1 MAQIRGELQREK
13 FIKSISFDNQQ
24 INNNRVA
31 VPVGDEE
38 IDDAIMEPP
47 ELDVNDN
54 DIGIESDSEHNED
67 NEELDEFIKLWFE
80 GLDEEDINEDIS
92 YDEIDEDSSELNE
105 LLNSNIHPADN
116 NDVKWDLITLF
127 KSQLVAPSFFSNMS
141 F

>member
-38 IDDAIMEPP
+38 IDDAIMEPS

-54 DIGIESDSEHNED
+54 DIGIKSDSEHNED
-67 NEELDEFIKLWFE
+67 NEELDEFIKLQFE

-127 KSQLVAPSFFSNMS
+127 KSQLVAPSFF

>member
-38 IDDAIMEPP
+38 IDNAIMEPP

-127 KSQLVAPSFFSNMS
+127 KSQLVAPSFF

>member
-38 IDDAIMEPP
+38 IDDAIMEPS

-92 YDEIDEDSSELNE
+92 YDEIDKDSSELNE

-116 NDVKWDLITLF
+116 NNVK
-127 KSQLVAPSFFSNMS
+127 
-141 F
+141 

>member
-38 IDDAIMEPP
+38 IDDAIMEPS

-54 DIGIESDSEHNED
+54 DIGIKSDSEHNED

-80 GLDEEDINEDIS
+80 ELDEEDINEDIS

-127 KSQLVAPSFFSNMS
+127 KSQLVASSFF

>member
-38 IDDAIMEPP
+38 IDDAIMEPS

-127 KSQLVAPSFFSNMS
+127 KSQLVAPSFF

>member
-1 MAQIRGELQREK
+1 MVQIRDELQREK

-105 LLNSNIHPADN
+105 LFNSNIHPADN
-116 NDVKWDLITLF
+116 NNVKWDLITVF

>member
-47 ELDVNDN
+47 ELDVNNN

-116 NDVKWDLITLF
+116 NDVKWDLIILF
-127 KSQLVAPSFFSNMS
+127 KSQLVAPSFF

>member
-127 KSQLVAPSFFSNMS
+127 KSQLVAPSFF

>member
-54 DIGIESDSEHNED
+54 DIGIESDSEHNEN

-92 YDEIDEDSSELNE
+92 YNEIDEDSFELNE
-105 LLNSNIHPADN
+105 LLNLNIHPADN

>member
-38 IDDAIMEPP
+38 IDNAIMEPP

-54 DIGIESDSEHNED
+54 DIGIESDREHNED
-67 NEELDEFIKLWFE
+67 
-80 GLDEEDINEDIS
+80 NEDIS

-127 KSQLVAPSFFSNMS
+127 KSQLVAPSF
-141 F
+141 

>member
-1 MAQIRGELQREK
+1 
-13 FIKSISFDNQQ
+13 
-24 INNNRVA
+24 
-31 VPVGDEE
+31 
-38 IDDAIMEPP
+38 MEPP

-92 YDEIDEDSSELNE
+92 YDEIDEDSFELNE
-105 LLNSNIHPADN
+105 LFNSNIHPADN

>member
-1 MAQIRGELQREK
+1 MAQIRDELQREK
-13 FIKSISFDNQQ
+13 FIKSISYYNQQ
-24 INNNRVA
+24 INNNRII
-31 VPVGDEE
+31 VPIRDEE
-38 IDDAIMEPP
+38 IEDAIIELP

-80 GLDEEDINEDIS
+80 GLDEEDINEDIL

-116 NDVKWDLITLF
+116 NDVK
-127 KSQLVAPSFFSNMS
+127 
-141 F
+141 